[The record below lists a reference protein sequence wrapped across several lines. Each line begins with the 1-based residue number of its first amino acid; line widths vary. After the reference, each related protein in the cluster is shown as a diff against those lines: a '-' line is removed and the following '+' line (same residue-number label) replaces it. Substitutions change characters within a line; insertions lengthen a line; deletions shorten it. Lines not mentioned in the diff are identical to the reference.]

1 MLLIAQDIHTYYGK
15 SHILQGVSM
24 EVKEKEIIA
33 LLGRN
38 GVGKSTTLK
47 SIIGINPPERG
58 HIYFHDGDKEID
70 ITRMLPYKTA
80 QLGIGY
86 VPEDRRIFTHLT
98 VLENLRTGLD
108 ITHKDKRSREGA
120 LEEAFACF
128 PVLGKRLGQA
138 GRTLSG
144 GEQQMLAI
152 ARVMV
157 TRPKLVLM
165 DEPSE
170 GIMPI
175 LVEEIK
181 EAIKRMRDEGISVL
195 LVEQNSEMA
204 LDISK
209 KAYIMEKGIVRYEGD
224 ATELAENREILSN
237 YLGVS

>member
-1 MLLIAQDIHTYYGK
+1 MLLSAQDIHTYYGK
-15 SHILQGVSM
+15 SHILQGVSI
-24 EVKEKEIIA
+24 EVKEKEIVS

-38 GVGKSTTLK
+38 GVGKSSTLK
-47 SIIGINPPERG
+47 SIIGINPPRKG
-58 HIYFHDGDKEID
+58 GIYFHDGNQSID
-70 ITRMLPYKTA
+70 ITRMPPYKTA
-80 QLGIGY
+80 PLGIGY

-108 ITHKDKRSREGA
+108 IAHKDKRSKVEA
-120 LEEAFACF
+120 LEEAFSCF
-128 PVLGKRLGQA
+128 PVLGNRLHQA

-157 TRPKLVLM
+157 TRPRLVLM

-181 EAIKRMRDEGISVL
+181 EAIKRMRDKGISVL

-204 LDISK
+204 LDISRR
-209 KAYIMEKGIVRYEGD
+209 AYIMEKGLIRYEGD
-224 ATELAENREILSN
+224 ARVLVEDRETLN
-237 YLGVS
+237 TYLGVS

>member
-1 MLLIAQDIHTYYGK
+1 MLLSVQDIHAYYGK
-15 SHILQGVSM
+15 SHILQGVSL
-24 EVKEKEIIA
+24 EASAGEIVA

-38 GVGKSTTLK
+38 GVGKSSTLK
-47 SIIGINPPERG
+47 SIMGINPPKRG
-58 HIYFHDGDKEID
+58 HIYFSDGDKDVD
-70 ITRMLPYKTA
+70 ITHMPPFKTA

-108 ITHKDKRSREGA
+108 IAYKDKRSRDEA
-120 LEEAFACF
+120 LEKAFASF
-128 PVLGKRLGQA
+128 PILGTRLNQS

-165 DEPSE
+165 DEPTE
-170 GIMPI
+170 GLMPI

-181 EAIKRMRDEGISVL
+181 EAVKRMRGEGISVL

-204 LDISK
+204 LEISEK
-209 KAYIMEKGIVRYEGD
+209 VYIMEKGVIKYEGG
-224 ATELAENREILSN
+224 AKELLENREILDKH
-237 YLGVS
+237 LGVS

>member
-24 EVKEKEIIA
+24 EVKEKEIVA

-47 SIIGINPPERG
+47 SIIGINPPKRG
-58 HIYFHDGDKEID
+58 HIFFHDGDKDID
-70 ITRMLPYKTA
+70 ITRMPPYKTA

-108 ITHKDKRSREGA
+108 ITHKDKRSREEA

-128 PVLGKRLGQA
+128 PVLGKRLSQA

-181 EAIKRMRDEGISVL
+181 GAIRRMRDEGISVL

-204 LDISK
+204 LEISK
-209 KAYIMEKGIVRYEGD
+209 KAYIMEKGVVRYERD
-224 ATELAENREILSN
+224 ATELAENREVLNN

>member
-1 MLLIAQDIHTYYGK
+1 MLLSVQDIHAYYGK
-15 SHILQGVSM
+15 SHILQGVSL
-24 EVKEKEIIA
+24 EASAGEIVA

-38 GVGKSTTLK
+38 GVGKSSTLK
-47 SIIGINPPERG
+47 SIMGINPPKRG
-58 HIYFHDGDKEID
+58 HIYFSDGDKDVD
-70 ITRMLPYKTA
+70 ITHMPTFKTA

-108 ITHKDKRSREGA
+108 IAYKDKESKEEA
-120 LEEAFACF
+120 LEATFTSF
-128 PVLGKRLGQA
+128 PILGTRLNQA

-165 DEPSE
+165 DEPTE
-170 GIMPI
+170 GLMPI

-181 EAIKRMRDEGISVL
+181 KAVKRMRGEGISVL

-204 LDISK
+204 LEISEK
-209 KAYIMEKGIVRYEGD
+209 VYIMEKGVIKYQGG
-224 ATELAENREILSN
+224 AKELLENREILDKH
-237 YLGVS
+237 LGVS